1 MVLFEDGHSGNDKPI
16 FCFLAEG
23 VVAYPVTEFGSD
35 RALIFMMFTQLPA
48 NGQTTVPVDI

>member
-35 RALIFMMFTQLPA
+35 RVLIFMIFTQLPA